1 MLTDSLVSF
10 VPVGAPLSLISA
22 VGDIPST
29 NVVDLM
35 GSGPG
40 TAVSNIIGNAS
51 QPGMD
56 VGVGGVRPELN
67 ITIGDAVVSGG
78 GGTVNFKLQAAPNT
92 DVTNQPGSWTTLAE
106 TGPITA
112 ANLTAGQIVARF
124 PFLPAFPAG
133 LNPRFLRIV
142 ATIATA
148 SVTAG
153 SIASALVT
161 NYRDDQANKYA
172 AGNFTVA

>member
-1 MLTDSLVSF
+1 MITDSLVSF
-10 VPVGAPLSLISA
+10 VPEGAPLSLIA
-22 VGDIPST
+22 GTGDIAST

-40 TAVSNIIGNAS
+40 TAVNNIIGNAS

-56 VGVGGVRPELN
+56 VGIGGVRPELN
-67 ITIGDAVVSGG
+67 VTIGDAVVSGG
-78 GGTVNFKLQAAPNT
+78 GGTLNVKLQAAPNT
-92 DVTNQPGSWTTLAE
+92 DGTNLPGSYVTLGE

-124 PFLPAFPAG
+124 PFLPAFPPG
-133 LNPRFLRIV
+133 LNPRYLRLLF
-142 ATIATA
+142 TIATA
-148 SVTAG
+148 SITAG

-161 NYRDDQANKYA
+161 NCRDDQANKYA
-172 AGNFTVA
+172 AGNFTV